1 MKLWLLL
8 LPGLGSIVFLMGSA
22 LYTIMI
28 QSVGL
33 HTELGASL
41 DYWSDTLS
49 DPILFRSIEY
59 SLRTSVLGSLGA
71 VILAYPIAMWL
82 RKPIPGKTAIIGLL
96 RAPMF
101 VPGLVAAFLLIN
113 VISFHGILNESLLA
127 LGVIDKPLR
136 ITNDKFGWSVVM
148 LQVWKNTPFALIL
161 LSSSINSI
169 RSDVLDASADL
180 GASAW
185 ANFSQVVFPLTI
197 PALQA
202 ALILI
207 FIGALGDFAFASI
220 AGSRNVYSLS
230 VLMHYTATAY
240 YEWEKA
246 AVIGLVIMVLSG
258 LSAILITLMTRP
270 FANRTRPVISA
281 SFLERSHE
289 K

>member
-1 MKLWLLL
+1 MKVALLL
-8 LPGLGSIVFLMGSA
+8 IPGLGTIIFLMGSA
-22 LYTIMI
+22 LYTVVV
-28 QSVGL
+28 QSFGLDKEVGATL
-33 HTELGASL
+33 A
-41 DYWSDTLS
+41 YWSDALS
-49 DPILFRSIEY
+49 DPILYRSINY
-59 SLRTSVLGSLGA
+59 SLRTSILGSFGA
-71 VILAYPIAMWL
+71 IILAYPIAMWL
-82 RKPIPGKTAIIGLL
+82 RNPIPGKPAIIGLL

-127 LGVIDKPLR
+127 LGIIDKPMR
-136 ITNDKFGWSVVM
+136 ITNDQFGWSVVM

-180 GASAW
+180 GASRW

-230 VLMHYTATAY
+230 VLMYYTATAY

-246 AVIGLVIMVLSG
+246 AVIGLIIMLLSG
-258 LSAILITLMTRP
+258 CSAVILTLLTRP
-270 FANRTRPVISA
+270 FANRTKAVIPA
-281 SFLERSHE
+281 NY
-289 K
+289 KG

>member
-1 MKLWLLL
+1 MKTVLLL
-8 LPGLGSIVFLMGSA
+8 IPGLGTIVFLMGSA
-22 LYTIMI
+22 LYTIVT
-28 QSVGL
+28 QSFGVDS
-33 HTELGASL
+33 EIGASL
-41 DYWSDTLS
+41 TYWSDTLS
-49 DPILFRSIEY
+49 DPILYRSINY
-59 SLRTSVLGSLGA
+59 SLRTSILGSLGA
-71 VILAYPIAMWL
+71 VVLAYPIAMWL
-82 RKPIPGKTAIIGLL
+82 KNSIPGKTAIIGLL

-127 LGVIDKPLR
+127 LGIIDKPMR

-148 LQVWKNTPFALIL
+148 LQIWKNTPFALIL

-180 GASAW
+180 GASRW
-185 ANFSQVVFPLTI
+185 ANFWQVVFPLTI

-246 AVIGLVIMVLSG
+246 AVIGLVIML
-258 LSAILITLMTRP
+258 LSAFSAVLLTLITRP
-270 FANRTRPVISA
+270 FANRTKAVIPA
-281 SFLERSHE
+281 DY
-289 K
+289 KG

>member
-1 MKLWLLL
+1 MKAALLL
-8 LPGLGSIVFLMGSA
+8 IPGLGTIIFLMGSA
-22 LYTIMI
+22 LYTVVV
-28 QSVGL
+28 QSFGLDKEVGATL
-33 HTELGASL
+33 A
-41 DYWSDTLS
+41 YWSDALS
-49 DPILFRSIEY
+49 DPILYRSINY
-59 SLRTSVLGSLGA
+59 SLRTSILGSFGA
-71 VILAYPIAMWL
+71 IILAYPIAMWL
-82 RKPIPGKTAIIGLL
+82 RNPIPGKPAIIGLL

-127 LGVIDKPLR
+127 LGIIDKPMR
-136 ITNDKFGWSVVM
+136 ITNDQFGWSVVM

-180 GASAW
+180 GASRW

-230 VLMHYTATAY
+230 VLMYYTATAY

-246 AVIGLVIMVLSG
+246 AVIGLIIMLLSG
-258 LSAILITLMTRP
+258 CSAVILTLLTRP
-270 FANRTRPVISA
+270 FANRTKAVIPA
-281 SFLERSHE
+281 NY
-289 K
+289 KG